1 VVREDLT
8 VEAIEKDSPVYRG
21 RTYNKMLNN
30 GAKGQYLR
38 RAASKLLWNGI
49 PEVVAPSWYTSR
61 TCLTHAEIVDK
72 QHRKGESIYL
82 PCCGKHDHA
91 DQHAADTI
99 AGLAFLVPKVNRG
112 EHLASVCDTRY
123 PAILVGSPVL

>member
-1 VVREDLT
+1 MVREDLT

-82 PCCGKHDHA
+82 PCCGCQATRKLTHP
-91 DQHAADTI
+91 TTRI
-99 AGLAFLVPKVNRG
+99 LTPLVCEP
-112 EHLASVCDTRY
+112 
-123 PAILVGSPVL
+123 VGCLERRP